1 MRIFHIVDRGVW
13 AAAVADGEYVPAAF
27 AQDGFVHLSFAHQVA
42 QVANARY
49 RDASELIVVEVDPS
63 DLEVVVEDSYGA
75 GEEFPH
81 VYAAIPVAAAVRTH
95 ELTRD
100 GNGDWTFSPDV
111 PRGASASLDR

>member
-13 AAAVADGEYVPAAF
+13 AAAVAFGEYVPAAF
-27 AQDGFVHLSFAHQVA
+27 AQDGFVHFSFAHQVA
-42 QVANARY
+42 RVANARY
-49 RDASELIVVEVDPS
+49 RDEPDLIVVEVDPS
-63 DLEVVVEDSYGA
+63 GLDVVVEDTYGT

-81 VYAAIPVAAAVRTH
+81 VYTPIATAAAVRTF

-111 PRGASASLDR
+111 RRAASASPDR